1 MLHEAWEF
9 YFWLD
14 LVWYHAPNV
23 SIVHV
28 IQSCPEDQTST
39 SSFCLMSALGFGA
52 HLLHI
57 WNGASGLIFSKRN
70 LVHEHQNSSANG
82 ANAW

>member
-1 MLHEAWEF
+1 MLHETWEF

-14 LVWYHAPNV
+14 LFWSHGPNV

-39 SSFCLMSALGFGA
+39 WSLCLMSALGFGE

-57 WNGASGLIFSKRN
+57 WSGASGLIFSKGN
-70 LVHEHQNSSANG
+70 LVHKPQNSSANG
-82 ANAW
+82 ANEW